1 MRITDSNMSML
12 RTRWANDSRANL
24 AEFEQQIGSGVKFSK
39 PSQDPISAATV
50 MRSEGRLNRIDQ
62 FARNTANGRLWTS
75 TADQALRSA
84 SDNLLRAKT
93 LTIQGGN
100 PAMSPQARSAIAAD
114 IRAMGDSL
122 RTVANT
128 KVAGRAIFAGTAN
141 VNETYDAAGA
151 YLGDNGV
158 VSRTIDTN
166 ETVRISID
174 GPSVFGLSN
183 PGDPL
188 NGTAFEVMEAIAVA
202 VETGDDAG
210 VRAGLEAIDAV
221 ADRVGAATGKIGAT
235 SQQLDAADDRR
246 GSEELAVQTNL
257 SKLRDVDI
265 ASAVVSLRTA
275 ELSYQATMQ
284 ATSRGLSQSLLNF
297 IR

>member
-1 MRITDSNMSML
+1 MRITDANMSVL
-12 RTRWANDSRANL
+12 RTRWANESRGNL
-24 AEFEQQIGSGVKFSK
+24 AEFEHQIGSGRRFTR
-39 PSQDPISAATV
+39 PSQDPISSATV
-50 MRSEGRLNRIDQ
+50 MRSEGRLNRMGQ
-62 FARNTANGRLWTS
+62 FARNTANARLWTG

-100 PAMSPQARSAIAAD
+100 PAMSAEARSAIAAD
-114 IRAMGDSL
+114 IRAMGESL

-128 KVAGRAIFAGTAN
+128 KVAGRSIFAGTAN
-141 VNETYDAAGA
+141 VDLAYDATNT
-151 YLGDNGV
+151 YLGDNGAV
-158 VSRTIDTN
+158 RRTIDTN
-166 ETVRISID
+166 ETVQVSIS
-174 GPSVFGLSN
+174 GPSVFGTPN

-188 NGTAFEVMEAIAVA
+188 NGTAFEAIEAIAVA
-202 VETGDDAG
+202 VETGDDAAM
-210 VRAGLEAIDAV
+210 RAGLEAIDTVSNRIGSATG
-221 ADRVGAATGKIGAT
+221 RIGAA

-257 SKLRDVDI
+257 SKLRDVDVT
-265 ASAVVSLRTA
+265 AAVIGLRTA

-284 ATSRGLSQSLLNF
+284 ATSRALSQSLLNF